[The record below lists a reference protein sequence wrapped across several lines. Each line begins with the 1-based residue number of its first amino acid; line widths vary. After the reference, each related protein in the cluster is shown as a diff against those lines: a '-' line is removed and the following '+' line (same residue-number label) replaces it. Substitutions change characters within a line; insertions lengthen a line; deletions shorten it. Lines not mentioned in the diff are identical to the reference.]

1 MTPKHSDGTAVPVP
15 AASPAASSPL
25 LPPALQRRVHHAA
38 MVKRFGRKITV
49 GTASLLVIAGAGVGL
64 PAYATTIEAEQ
75 AVEAA
80 EAAPRAQSLTVV
92 ATSPVVDVARD
103 GYTVVIPPKLQ
114 YPLLTGTGITSGFGP
129 RGGRMHEGADL
140 FPGYGTPIYS
150 IAAGVVTGASGGG
163 AYGNHVTIEH
173 VIDGEMVTSLYA
185 HMAPGTMAVSVG
197 QQVAVGQYLG
207 GVGETGNAQGAHLH
221 FEIRPGGGAAVNP
234 YPWIAARL

>member
-1 MTPKHSDGTAVPVP
+1 MRTRHHRLEAVRAVHDLVPHCAQLCGRSVADGAILVTHVRRDIAF
-15 AASPAASSPL
+15 
-25 LPPALQRRVHHAA
+25 RRVQNDI
-38 MVKRFGRKITV
+38 RR
-49 GTASLLVIAGAGVGL
+49 S
-64 PAYATTIEAEQ
+64 

-92 ATSPVVDVARD
+92 ATSPAADLVRD

-173 VIDGEMVTSLYA
+173 VIDGQMVTSLYA

>member
-1 MTPKHSDGTAVPVP
+1 MS
-15 AASPAASSPL
+15 
-25 LPPALQRRVHHAA
+25 
-38 MVKRFGRKITV
+38 V
-49 GTASLLVIAGAGVGL
+49 GAASLLIVVGAGAGL
-64 PAYATTIEAEQ
+64 PAYADTLEQEQIAEEA
-75 AVEAA
+75 
-80 EAAPRAQSLTVV
+80 PKAQSLTVA
-92 ATSPVVDVARD
+92 ATAPTAEIVRD
-103 GYTVVIPPKLQ
+103 GYTVVVPPPLQ

-150 IAAGVVTGASGGG
+150 IAAGVVIQASGSG

-173 VIDGEMVTSLYA
+173 SIDGQRVTSLYA
-185 HMAPGTMAVSVG
+185 HLAPSTMAVSTND
-197 QQVAVGQYLG
+197 QVRVGQYLG